1 MKKISSYL
9 YPFFQYGG
17 RNLEERLEKS
27 VKIWCPMICS
37 HYGQYLTQKYI
48 SGSPV
53 HGFFTLRYVAIV
65 DNKYLAQKFKMAAAK
80 PEELI
85 AQHVDEIEKKS

>member
-1 MKKISSYL
+1 
-9 YPFFQYGG
+9 
-17 RNLEERLEKS
+17 
-27 VKIWCPMICS
+27 MICS
-37 HYGQYLTQKYI
+37 YYRQYLTQKYI

-53 HGFFTLRYVAIV
+53 HGLFVLRYVAVV

-80 PEELI
+80 PEVLI